1 MKSVELYAEGGLRQY
16 ALVMDKGDE
25 AVGAITDF
33 ARAER
38 ITGASL
44 TAVGACSEATL
55 GYFDPQIND
64 YLSTVFTEQME
75 ILSLLGDIATKDD
88 QPALHAHIVLGRRD
102 SSAIGGHLQQLKVF
116 PTLEVI
122 LSETPRHLRKRVDP
136 STGLALIALDAT
148 DR

>member
-102 SSAIGGHLQQLKVF
+102 SSAIGGHLQHLKVF
-116 PTLEVI
+116 PTLEII

>member
-55 GYFDPQIND
+55 GYFDPEIND

-102 SSAIGGHLQQLKVF
+102 SSAIGGHLQHLKVF
-116 PTLEVI
+116 PTLEII

>member
-102 SSAIGGHLQQLKVF
+102 SSAIGGHLQHLKVF

-122 LSETPRHLRKRVDP
+122 LSETPKHLRKRVDP